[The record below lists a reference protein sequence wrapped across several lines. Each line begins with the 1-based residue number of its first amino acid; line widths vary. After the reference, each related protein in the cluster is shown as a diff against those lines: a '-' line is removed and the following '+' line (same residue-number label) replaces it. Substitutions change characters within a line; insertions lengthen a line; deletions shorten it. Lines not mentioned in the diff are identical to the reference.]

1 MIKKTS
7 FCNNCG
13 RSGHLFHQCKHP
25 IISNGIIVFRIFNGQ
40 IEILLVKRKD
50 SLCYVDFIRG
60 KYKLDDKD
68 YIQNL
73 FNKMTDKEKEMINHY
88 NFENLW
94 KNLWGNN
101 VTNQYKNE
109 EKISNE
115 KYLHI
120 KNNKNTI
127 NINNIID
134 NCSDTYYEPEWG
146 FPKGRRGFR
155 ENDIQCALREFQE
168 ETGYNKDELSLIS
181 NLLAFEE
188 IFTGSNHRSYKNKY
202 FLAYLPNNKDQIE
215 IFHNNEISEIE
226 WVNIDDVSKKFRKY
240 NFEKIK
246 IINEIKI
253 ILNNYNL
260 YI

>member
-13 RSGHLFHQCKHP
+13 KSGHLFHQCKHP
-25 IISNGIIVFRIFNGQ
+25 IISNGIIVFRIFNSE

-60 KYKLDDKD
+60 KYKIDDKE

-73 FNKMTDKEKEMINHY
+73 FDKMTNKEKLMIKNY
-88 NFENLW
+88 KFENLW

-109 EKISNE
+109 ERISND
-115 KYLHI
+115 KYLYI
-120 KNNKNTI
+120 TNDKNEI
-127 NINNIID
+127 NINSIIEECSNI
-134 NCSDTYYEPEWG
+134 YHEPEWG
-146 FPKGRRGFR
+146 FPKGRRGYK
-155 ENDIQCALREFQE
+155 ENDIYCALREFQE
-168 ETGYNKDELSLIS
+168 ETGYNKDDLILIS

-188 IFTGSNHRSYKNKY
+188 IFTGSNYRSYKNKY

-226 WVNIDDVSKKFRKY
+226 WVNINDVSKKFREY

>member
-13 RSGHLFHQCKHP
+13 KSGHLFHQCKHP
-25 IISNGIIVFRIFNGQ
+25 IISNGIIVFRIFNGE

-60 KYKLDDKD
+60 KYKVDDKE
-68 YIQNL
+68 YIVNL
-73 FNKMTDKEKEMINHY
+73 FDKMTTKEKLMIKNY
-88 NFENLW
+88 KFENLW

-101 VTNQYKNE
+101 ITNQYKNE
-109 EKISNE
+109 ERLSND
-115 KYLHI
+115 KFLYI
-120 KNNKNTI
+120 KNNNNEI
-127 NINNIID
+127 NLNDVID
-134 NCSDTYYEPEWG
+134 KCSNLYSEPEWG
-146 FPKGRRGFR
+146 FPKGRRSYK
-155 ENDIQCALREFQE
+155 ENDICCALREFQE
-168 ETGYNKDELSLIS
+168 ETGYNKDDLILIS

-188 IFTGSNHRSYKNKY
+188 IFTGSNYRSYKNKY
-202 FLAYLPNNKDQIE
+202 FLAHLPNNKDQIE

-226 WVNIDDVSKKFRKY
+226 WVHIDEVSKKFRNY
-240 NFEKIK
+240 NYEKIK

-253 ILNNYNL
+253 ILNNYKL